1 MKTVTNLV
9 SAVGEIVDR
18 LTLPGREKKQL
29 ETDILRLLI
38 AVGTSGL
45 DPGRSPGQLAA
56 KIVATDRDAGLHPD
70 HPRRNVPEPTDSRRH
85 FPLLGF
91 VGNRTRRI
99 HHRTRQRATRQL
111 SPQTSPEITLVF
123 ILNSKFP
130 IHPVDIL
137 NHRLVDC
144 EAVHLTCSKNTRPL
158 TAPDTIVLHYTAG
171 SNGLASAYYL
181 TRPDVAASAHLV
193 IDRNGDIIQLV
204 PFNVES
210 WHAGKS
216 FHLGRVNLNHY
227 SIGIE
232 LDNLGKLRRE
242 GEKFIAECGKEVQ
255 PSDVFVDEE
264 NGQPTYWHRYTDEQL
279 KTVVLVCLLLMDRYP
294 IRYLLRHSDITP
306 RKIDP
311 GPAFPREILELNR

>member
-1 MKTVTNLV
+1 M
-9 SAVGEIVDR
+9 
-18 LTLPGREKKQL
+18 
-29 ETDILRLLI
+29 
-38 AVGTSGL
+38 
-45 DPGRSPGQLAA
+45 
-56 KIVATDRDAGLHPD
+56 
-70 HPRRNVPEPTDSRRH
+70 
-85 FPLLGF
+85 
-91 VGNRTRRI
+91 
-99 HHRTRQRATRQL
+99 
-111 SPQTSPEITLVF
+111 
-123 ILNSKFP
+123 
-130 IHPVDIL
+130 DIL

-181 TRPDVAASAHLV
+181 TRPDVTASAHLV
-193 IDRNGDIIQLV
+193 IDRKGDIIQLV
-204 PFNVES
+204 PFNVEA

-216 FHLGRVNLNHY
+216 FHLGRINLNRY

-242 GEKFIAECGKEVQ
+242 GERFIAECGKEVQ
-255 PSDVFVDEE
+255 PSDVFVDEA

-279 KTVVLVCLLLMDRYP
+279 KT

-311 GPAFPREILELNR
+311 GPAFPPELLELNR

>member
-1 MKTVTNLV
+1 M
-9 SAVGEIVDR
+9 
-18 LTLPGREKKQL
+18 
-29 ETDILRLLI
+29 
-38 AVGTSGL
+38 
-45 DPGRSPGQLAA
+45 
-56 KIVATDRDAGLHPD
+56 
-70 HPRRNVPEPTDSRRH
+70 
-85 FPLLGF
+85 
-91 VGNRTRRI
+91 
-99 HHRTRQRATRQL
+99 
-111 SPQTSPEITLVF
+111 
-123 ILNSKFP
+123 
-130 IHPVDIL
+130 DIL

-204 PFNVES
+204 PFNVEA